1 MNPWLVASLL
11 GGYFILLI
19 VISHLTS
26 RSATTDTFFT
36 ANRRS
41 PWFVVAFG
49 MIGTTISGVTFISV
63 PGEVGN
69 SASTYFEFIMGNL
82 VGFWI
87 VALVLLPVYYK
98 LNLVS
103 IYGYLEQRFGFYS
116 YKSGSFFFLL
126 SRTVGAAFRMYLV
139 AEVLQLA
146 LFDSLGIPF
155 GVTVMISILLIWV
168 YTYRGGVKT
177 IIWTDSLQTIFL
189 LTAVVLTISY
199 LLSYFGWSP
208 GETFRKI
215 NEHPYSKIFEWGWK
229 SDKNFFKQFISGIFV
244 TVVMVGLDQDMMQK
258 NLTCK
263 SLREARKNMLTFS
276 AIFVFVVGLFMFL
289 GILLYMYAGS
299 NNITIPQ
306 KSDYLF
312 PLLALN
318 YLGSL
323 TGIFFLLGITAAN
336 YASADSALTSLTTA
350 FCVDFLNINKRQDNK
365 KNILL
370 RRTHIAFSFLLFCV
384 IILFKIINNQSVVVA
399 VFKAAGYTYGPL
411 LGLFAFGLLT
421 RKQVKDKLVPFVTI
435 ISPLISWLIEI
446 WSAKL
451 FGYKIGFEL
460 IIINGAL
467 TFLGLLLIEN
477 KNPLKFVNVSN
488 NELTLGKED
497 KVYR

>member
-1 MNPWLVASLL
+1 MNPLLVATLL
-11 GGYFILLI
+11 GGYFLLLI
-19 VISHLTS
+19 FIAHLTS
-26 RSATTDTFFT
+26 RKATTETFFT

-69 SASTYFEFIMGNL
+69 SACTYFEFIMGNL

-87 VALVLLPVYYK
+87 VALVLLPIYYK
-98 LNLVS
+98 LNLIS
-103 IYGYLEQRFGFYS
+103 IYSYLEQRFGFYS

-126 SRTVGAAFRMYLV
+126 SRTIGAAFRMYLV

-146 LFDSLGIPF
+146 LFDALGIPF
-155 GVTVMISILLIWV
+155 GVTVMISIFLIWV

-189 LTAVVLTISY
+189 LTAVVLTIYY
-199 LLSYFGWSP
+199 LFSYFGWSVD
-208 GETFRKI
+208 EAFHKI
-215 NEHPYSKIFEWGWK
+215 NQHPFSRIFDWEWK
-229 SDKNFFKQFISGIFV
+229 SGKNFFKQFIAGIFV

-276 AIFVFVVGLFMFL
+276 GIFVFVVALFLLL
-289 GILLYMYAGS
+289 GILLYLFAQSKG
-299 NNITIPQ
+299 IAIPA
-306 KSDYLF
+306 KSDYLY

-318 YLGSL
+318 HMSL
-323 TGIFFLLGITAAN
+323 LIGVFFLLGITAAN

-350 FCVDFLNINKRQDNK
+350 FCVDFLNINKRQDN
-365 KNILL
+365 NRGRILK
-370 RRTHIAFSFLLFCV
+370 RTHIGFSILLFCV
-384 IILFKIINNQSVVVA
+384 IMIFKVINNQSVVVA

-421 RKQVKDKLVPFVTI
+421 KKNVRDRFVPLVTI
-435 ISPLISWLIEI
+435 ASPFIALIIDSLSE
-446 WSAKL
+446 KL
-451 FGYKIGFEL
+451 FNGYQIGFEL
-460 IIINGAL
+460 IIINGAI
-467 TFLGLLLIEN
+467 TFLGLLLIQKKMN
-477 KNPLKFVNVSN
+477 C
-488 NELTLGKED
+488 
-497 KVYR
+497 R

>member
-1 MNPWLVASLL
+1 MNPLLVATLL
-11 GGYFILLI
+11 GGYFFLLI
-19 VISHLTS
+19 IIAHLTS
-26 RSATTDTFFT
+26 RKATTDTFFT

-98 LNLVS
+98 LNLIS
-103 IYGYLEQRFGFYS
+103 IYSYLEQRFGFYS

-126 SRTVGAAFRMYLV
+126 SRTIGAAFRMYLV

-146 LFDSLGIPF
+146 LFDALGVPF
-155 GVTVMISILLIWV
+155 GVTVMISIFLIWV

-189 LTAVVLTISY
+189 LTAVVLTIYY
-199 LLSYFGWSP
+199 LFSYFGWTVD
-208 GETFRKI
+208 EAFHKI
-215 NEHPYSKIFEWGWK
+215 NQHPFSRIFDWEWK
-229 SDKNFFKQFISGIFV
+229 SGKNFFKQFIAGIFV

-276 AIFVFVVGLFMFL
+276 GIFVFVVALFLLL
-289 GILLYMYAGS
+289 GILLYLFAQSKG
-299 NNITIPQ
+299 IAIPA
-306 KSDYLF
+306 KSDYLY

-318 YLGSL
+318 HMSL
-323 TGIFFLLGITAAN
+323 LIGVFFLLGITAAN

-350 FCVDFLNINKRQDNK
+350 FCVDFLNINKREDKNK
-365 KNILL
+365 GRIL
-370 RRTHIAFSFLLFCV
+370 RRTHIGFSILLFCV
-384 IILFKIINNQSVVVA
+384 IMIFKVINNQSVVIA

-421 RKQVKDKLVPFVTI
+421 KKNVRDRFVPFVTI
-435 ISPLISWLIEI
+435 ASPFIAWIIDSLSE
-446 WSAKL
+446 KL
-451 FGYKIGFEL
+451 FNGYQIGFEL
-460 IIINGAL
+460 IIINGAI
-467 TFLGLLLIEN
+467 TFLGLLLIQKKN
-477 KNPLKFVNVSN
+477 KLSLINVNN
-488 NELTLGKED
+488 I
-497 KVYR
+497 

>member
-1 MNPWLVASLL
+1 MNPLLVATLL
-11 GGYFILLI
+11 GGYFLLLI
-19 VISHLTS
+19 FIAHLTS
-26 RSATTDTFFT
+26 RKATTETFFT

-69 SASTYFEFIMGNL
+69 SACTYFEFIMGNL

-98 LNLVS
+98 LNLIS
-103 IYGYLEQRFGFYS
+103 IYSYLEQRFGFYS

-126 SRTVGAAFRMYLV
+126 SRTIGAAFRMYLV

-146 LFDSLGIPF
+146 LFDALGVPF
-155 GVTVMISILLIWV
+155 GVTVMISIFLIWV

-189 LTAVVLTISY
+189 LTAVVLTIYY
-199 LLSYFGWSP
+199 LFSYFGWTVD
-208 GETFRKI
+208 EAFQKI
-215 NEHPYSKIFEWGWK
+215 NQHPFSRIFDWEWK
-229 SDKNFFKQFISGIFV
+229 SGKNFFKQFIAGIFV

-263 SLREARKNMLTFS
+263 SLKEARKNMLTFS
-276 AIFVFVVGLFMFL
+276 GIFVFVVALFLLL
-289 GILLYMYAGS
+289 GILLYLFAQSKG
-299 NNITIPQ
+299 ITIPA

-318 YLGSL
+318 HMSL
-323 TGIFFLLGITAAN
+323 LIGVFFLLGITAAN

-350 FCVDFLNINKRQDNK
+350 FCVDFLNINKRQDKNK
-365 KNILL
+365 GRIL
-370 RRTHIAFSFLLFCV
+370 RRTHIGFSILLFCV
-384 IILFKIINNQSVVVA
+384 IMIFKVINNQSVVVA

-421 RKQVKDKLVPFVTI
+421 KKNVHDRFVPFVTI
-435 ISPLISWLIEI
+435 ASPFIAWIIDSLSG
-446 WSAKL
+446 KL
-451 FGYKIGFEL
+451 FNGYQIGFEL
-460 IIINGAL
+460 IIINGAI
-467 TFLGLLLIEN
+467 TFLGLLLIQKKSLLSETL
-477 KNPLKFVNVSN
+477 KNESA
-488 NELTLGKED
+488 
-497 KVYR
+497 